1 MTAACD
7 VPSHSTLASE
17 VPVLRG
23 RAHALGC
30 PGCSD
35 EPCAGRFGCVWESH
49 VKRAPRLANA
59 ALWHQELCSKLDEI
73 TDPQD
78 RTNHVR
84 VVCLLAMVTQACAS
98 EPLFEWLLA
107 NLRPM
112 SDDCSHPL
120 HQSTANFGAR
130 FARAIPPPPHGN
142 DASDPKMWADRLSA
156 LLLRLQTN
164 LFYIDSQTIGIFPI
178 ACQLQHSCRPNAAVV
193 MVGTA
198 QDAKLAVQS
207 LQDIRRG
214 ERVAFCYLVD
224 GPAGVPLADQV
235 PLKRRRQ
242 LVLDQ
247 AGFVCRCEAC
257 EAQEAQEVQ
266 EARCA
271 GIVQ

>member
-1 MTAACD
+1 MRGLVHSTTASVTRHSHRRRVRSREPNAHRRIAPDWDVSLGGRIMTAACD

-59 ALWHQELCSKLDEI
+59 ALWHKELCSKLDEI

-112 SDDCSHPL
+112 SDECSHPL
-120 HQSTANFGAR
+120 HQSTASFGAR

-156 LLLRLQTN
+156 LL
-164 LFYIDSQTIGIFPI
+164 I
-178 ACQLQHSCRPNAAVV
+178 
-193 MVGTA
+193 
-198 QDAKLAVQS
+198 
-207 LQDIRRG
+207 
-214 ERVAFCYLVD
+214 
-224 GPAGVPLADQV
+224 
-235 PLKRRRQ
+235 
-242 LVLDQ
+242 
-247 AGFVCRCEAC
+247 
-257 EAQEAQEVQ
+257 
-266 EARCA
+266 RCA
-271 GIVQ
+271 H